1 MFLLFCAWFSS
12 LGPLFF
18 LRIQHLGTSILIFSL
33 SISKYDTIERLFR
46 VLFCSFVSFV
56 LSACHSEAIQM
67 SSLSLSLT
75 GFDFF
80 FFHFLLFLITFYL
93 PASFIVLDQTSAVL
107 HYTLQYST
115 MLSSSEMNPQ
125 SDLTEYL
132 LSLLKI
138 QMTDPEP
145 YLFDKDCLVLPAHLK
160 EVLPPNVVQG
170 FVNARWAA
178 SKALRYI
185 RAVERNYHKR
195 YNAMCPLGQHDRVLA
210 HIESVGRLV
219 AWKADKNE
227 TNPTLAPTAKID
239 PSTLTFYIDHRTY
252 DDFAWNYVQL
262 LERFLQGPYKKWL
275 EAKKE
280 VERSVDNA
288 NLSET
293 DYGHWYRFWN
303 LTFLVE
309 MNKWEGHLQGL
320 LLPSWEEMVD
330 SLRHLIL
337 EFVES
342 PDVVLSDLYRSSGI
356 MMQ

>member
-1 MFLLFCAWFSS
+1 M
-12 LGPLFF
+12 
-18 LRIQHLGTSILIFSL
+18 
-33 SISKYDTIERLFR
+33 
-46 VLFCSFVSFV
+46 FCSFVSFV
-56 LSACHSEAIQM
+56 VSACQSEAMQM
-67 SSLSLSLT
+67 SSLSHS
-75 GFDFF
+75 
-80 FFHFLLFLITFYL
+80 HSLFLIFSSFTLPFHSLLFYL
-93 PASFIVLDQTSAVL
+93 PTSFIILDQESAVIFFVIL
-107 HYTLQYST
+107 LQYLI
-115 MLSSSEMNPQ
+115 MLPSSEMNPQ
-125 SDLTEYL
+125 SDLTQYP

-210 HIESVGRLV
+210 HIESVARLV
-219 AWKADKNE
+219 AWKTDKSE

-239 PSTLTFYIDHRTY
+239 PSTLTFHIDHRTY
-252 DDFAWNYVQL
+252 DDFAWNYVKL
-262 LERFLQGPYKKWL
+262 LERFLQGPYNKWL

-309 MNKWEGHLQGL
+309 MNKWEGRLQGL

-342 PDVVLSDLYRSSGI
+342 PHVVLSDIYRSSG
-356 MMQ
+356 MMVQ

>member
-1 MFLLFCAWFSS
+1 M
-12 LGPLFF
+12 
-18 LRIQHLGTSILIFSL
+18 
-33 SISKYDTIERLFR
+33 
-46 VLFCSFVSFV
+46 
-56 LSACHSEAIQM
+56 QM

-75 GFDFF
+75 VFDFF
-80 FFHFLLFLITFYL
+80 FFHSLLFLTTFYL
-93 PASFIVLDQTSAVL
+93 PASFTVLDQTSAVL
-107 HYTLQYST
+107 LCYTLQYLI

-125 SDLTEYL
+125 SDLTQYL
-132 LSLLKI
+132 LSLLRI

-227 TNPTLAPTAKID
+227 ANPTLAPTAKID
-239 PSTLTFYIDHRTY
+239 PSTLTFHIDHRTY

-262 LERFLQGPYKKWL
+262 LERFLQGPYNKWL

-288 NLSET
+288 NLSEK

-342 PDVVLSDLYRSSGI
+342 PDVVLSDLYRSSGM